1 MVMASIFII
10 FYRTFIRA
18 FQNEVDE
25 VCRICSSKDTV
36 QPNNHAE
43 NLNVNCCQ
51 KNEEKCPE

>member
-1 MVMASIFII
+1 MASIFII
-10 FYRTFIRA
+10 FYRTFIRV